1 MVNLFISNT
10 DNRWFDFLH
19 RRSPHQE
26 VNFWQPSAT
35 NFRAVSSGEFFVF
48 RLKSPRNVIGGFGVL
63 SSAAIL
69 PIQIAWDSF
78 REGNGVSSLDEFV
91 GFIQDYRKDHRVGPQ
106 TLIGCRVLTQPI
118 FLDEHQWWDLP
129 PSWSKNIVGG
139 KTYPTSEPE
148 GYALWMKL
156 DELLTAH
163 QEAPGMS
170 EEAARYGGPQLI
182 KPRLGQG
189 SFRVSVIEAYNHQCA
204 LTDGRVLPALEA
216 AHIKPYSD
224 GGKHARP
231 NGILLRRDIHSVFD
245 SGYAMIDEHYRFVV
259 SERVKTV
266 FNNGN
271 EYRRLHG
278 QRLRLPDDPADH
290 PNREYLRWH
299 AEKRFEAV

>member
-1 MVNLFISNT
+1 MVKLFISNT
-10 DNRWFDFLH
+10 DTRWFDFLH
-19 RRSPHQE
+19 RQSPHQE
-26 VNFWQPSAT
+26 VNFWQPSAK
-35 NFRAVSSGEFFVF
+35 NFKALSPGEFFVF

-63 SSAAIL
+63 SSASIL
-69 PIQIAWDSF
+69 PVHIAWDIF

-91 GFIQDYRKDHRVGPQ
+91 GFIQKYRDDHRVGPQ
-106 TLIGCRVLTQPI
+106 TQIGCRVLTQPI
-118 FLDEHQWWDLP
+118 FLDEHHWWDLP
-129 PSWSKNIVGG
+129 PSWARNIVGG

-148 GYALWMKL
+148 GFDLWMKL
-156 DELLTAH
+156 DDMLAAH
-163 QEAPGMS
+163 QVVPGMS
-170 EEAARYGGPQLI
+170 EKAARFGGPQLI

-189 SFRVSVIEAYNHQCA
+189 SFRVSVIEAYKYQCA

-224 GGKHARP
+224 GGKHTRP

-245 SGYAMIDEHYRFVV
+245 SGYAMIDEQYRFVV

-266 FNNGN
+266 FKNGN

-278 QRLRLPDDPADH
+278 QRLRLPDNPADH
-290 PNREYLRWH
+290 PDREYLRWH